1 MRVEREHKV
10 REWVNERVDRLALQH
25 PARIALG
32 GFAAVILISTALLEL
47 PIATTSGVRAPYV
60 DALFTATSAATV
72 TGLVTVD
79 TGAYWSGFGQA
90 VILLTIKIGGLGIMT
105 MTGLLGLAVTR
116 RLGLTTR
123 LLAADESKSSG
134 IGDVRRMLGTI
145 FFVSTGVEAG
155 VALILFWR
163 HLEHGVAVGSA
174 AWHSVFYAV
183 SAFNNAGFQ
192 PDAGGLVP
200 YPADAVFRM
209 ALAAALLLGALGFP
223 VYFNLMKHWKSPRRW
238 SLHTKITL
246 LTIAIIQVVSIAGL
260 AMFEWSNPKTIG
272 AFDGATKIWQVL
284 FVSVNQRHGGF
295 AGLNHG
301 DMYEHTWLLEDVL
314 MFVGAGSGGTAGGI
328 RVTTLAVLLLAIWAE
343 ARGRRDIEAFG
354 KRIGTEVLRLAV
366 AVTLVSLFFVIL
378 GTTIV
383 LAQTVDQGFTLGQVL
398 FEISSGFATV
408 GLSTGITPFLPT
420 DAKLTVTLIMYIGRV
435 GSLTVVA
442 ALALN
447 RQRRVIRFPSERPLI
462 G

>member
-1 MRVEREHKV
+1 MSVLGTARGAISDWLDRV
-10 REWVNERVDRLALQH
+10 ALQH
-25 PARIALG
+25 PARMALG
-32 GFAAVILISTALLEL
+32 GFAAVILAAAGLLQL
-47 PIATTSGVRAPYV
+47 PFATQSGERAPYI
-60 DALFTATSAATV
+60 DALFVSTSATTV

-79 TGAYWSGFGQA
+79 TGTYWSGFGQA
-90 VILLTIKIGGLGIMT
+90 VILVAIKIGGLGIMT
-105 MTGLLGLAVTR
+105 MASLLGLAVSR

-123 LLAADESKSSG
+123 ILAADESKSG
-134 IGDVRRMLGTI
+134 ALGDVLTMLRTI
-145 FFVSTGVEAG
+145 FFVSTGVEATI
-155 VALILFWR
+155 AAILFWR
-163 HLEHGVAVGSA
+163 HLEHGVAVGRA
-174 AWHSVFYAV
+174 AWHSVFYSV

-192 PDAGGLVP
+192 PDPGGIVP
-200 YPADAVFRM
+200 YAEDGVFRM
-209 ALAAALLLGALGFP
+209 AIAAALLLGALGFP
-223 VYFNLMKHWKSPRRW
+223 VYFNLMRHWRHPRKW
-238 SLHTKITL
+238 SLHTKLTVV
-246 LTIAIIQVVSIAGL
+246 TIAVVQLASIALL
-260 AMFEWSNPKTIG
+260 ALFEWGNPDTLG
-272 AFDGATKIWQVL
+272 ASHGWTKVWQTL

-295 AGLNHG
+295 AGLDHG
-301 DMYEHTWLLEDVL
+301 KMYEHTWLLEDVL

-366 AVTLVSLFFVIL
+366 AVTLVSLFFVL
-378 GTTIV
+378 VGTAVV
-383 LAQTVDQGFTLGQVL
+383 LAQTVNQGFTLGQVL

-408 GLSTGITPFLPT
+408 GLSTGITPQLPS

-447 RQRRVIRFPSERPLI
+447 RQRRVIRYPSERPLI